1 MNTNESNRSAWLIGA
16 LGLAFTGA
24 LAYGVIE
31 HQNAN
36 EFTEKNTVARARI
49 DSLNTVRNELR
60 DEVETYSVKLV
71 EKTKN
76 IDELTTKLESAN
88 ASIAE
93 KNRQLNRLRNEFAGL
108 KTLSEEQKQQL
119 AAVETQLAELTQM
132 KLALEEEL
140 KNIPILEENIAQQ
153 KQQISEWET
162 KYGTLTNDYNGLQ
175 AELKEVIYEAP
186 ADHFKVES
194 AKGNEKLTAK
204 AKKTKNVKVSFTIP
218 TYLKERVKD
227 QQTVYLSLVNEKMEP
242 LKNWNEEVS
251 VNSIE
256 KTIPVQVHATQVVD
270 YAQGSNVVTFDVP
283 VSEKLKAGVYTAKVY
298 TKDDYLGSV
307 EFRLRN
313 SFWFF

>member
-1 MNTNESNRSAWLIGA
+1 MNTNESNKSAWLIGA

-24 LAYGVIE
+24 LAYGIFE
-31 HQNAN
+31 HQNA
-36 EFTEKNTVARARI
+36 TDYTVKNNVAKARI
-49 DSLNTVRNELR
+49 DSLNTVKNDLR

-71 EKTKN
+71 EKTKS
-76 IDELTTKLESAN
+76 IDELTAKLENAN
-88 ASIAE
+88 ASIQE
-93 KNRQLNRLRNEFAGL
+93 KSRQLNRLRNEFAGL
-108 KTLSEEQKQQL
+108 KTLSEEQKAQL
-119 AAVETQLAELTQM
+119 ATVETQLAELNEM

-140 KNIPILEENIAQQ
+140 KKIPVLEENVAQQ
-153 KQQISEWET
+153 KVQISEWET
-162 KYGTLTNDYNGLQ
+162 KYGTLTNEYNGLQ

-218 TYLKERVKD
+218 SYLKDRVKD
-227 QQTVYLSLVNEKMEP
+227 QQTIYLSLVNDKLEP

-251 VNSIE
+251 VNSID
-256 KTIPVQVHATQVVD
+256 KTVPVQVHASQTVD
-270 YAQGSNVVTFDVP
+270 YSQGSNVVTFDVP